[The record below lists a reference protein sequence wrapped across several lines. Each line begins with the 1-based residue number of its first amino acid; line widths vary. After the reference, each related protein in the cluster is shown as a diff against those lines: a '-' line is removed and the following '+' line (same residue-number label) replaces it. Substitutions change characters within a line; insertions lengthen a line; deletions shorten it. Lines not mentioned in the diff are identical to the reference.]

1 MSLCNLFQDQNP
13 KSFSIEHCKLLATPS
28 THQSQG
34 LLMSQVRV
42 PNKGF
47 NIRYLATEAARPA
60 VVKGRL
66 YSWTHVN
73 TKAQSLRDQ
82 PEKLALMPKPAAEFS
97 HPLSPTQTCQ
107 ASGKF
112 AEWIVVVFQSEAYV
126 TSKIRSFIRRVA
138 LSLW

>member
-1 MSLCNLFQDQNP
+1 MVLTSKIHTHGPLSPVFPSYFLQLPDQ
-13 KSFSIEHCKLLATPS
+13 L
-28 THQSQG
+28 
-34 LLMSQVRV
+34 
-42 PNKGF
+42 
-47 NIRYLATEAARPA
+47 
-60 VVKGRL
+60 
-66 YSWTHVN
+66 
-73 TKAQSLRDQ
+73 
-82 PEKLALMPKPAAEFS
+82 EKLALIPKPAAEFS